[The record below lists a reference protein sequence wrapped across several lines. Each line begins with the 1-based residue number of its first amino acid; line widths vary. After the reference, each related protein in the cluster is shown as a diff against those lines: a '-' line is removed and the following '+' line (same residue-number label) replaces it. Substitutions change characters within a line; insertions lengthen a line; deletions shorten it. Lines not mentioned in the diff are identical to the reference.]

1 MFFPLPPLMVLS
13 LRFYQ
18 RVMSTSPSVSFSSRP
33 SPGFSSS
40 HLLKGFQGQRTE
52 CGPAVGQ
59 PSGQLSTSG
68 QQTLFHLPRP
78 AVVHL
83 SWASSARL
91 CALVEALAL
100 GLSLPEQRAREAQ
113 TLAWKKSPLACH
125 TVLPAAFRESEHP
138 RHRPTCWRQPR
149 GVLRIKF

>member
-59 PSGQLSTSG
+59 PSPVASSPPLASKPSSTSPG
-68 QQTLFHLPRP
+68 LLWFTCPGHLL
-78 AVVHL
+78 H
-83 SWASSARL
+83 
-91 CALVEALAL
+91 
-100 GLSLPEQRAREAQ
+100 GF
-113 TLAWKKSPLACH
+113 
-125 TVLPAAFRESEHP
+125 VL
-138 RHRPTCWRQPR
+138 W
-149 GVLRIKF
+149 